1 MKPLISTEQLFA
13 DLFQYA
19 NQYSDQLPPVH
30 LWNPEKSGDMDL
42 RIDREGRWL
51 HESSEI
57 KKPAIVKLFSSL
69 LKLEENT
76 YYLVT
81 PNEKWQIQVDIAPLY
96 IIDAKTITREGIQAI
111 CLSTTTDE
119 HILLGKDHPLI
130 MREFNG
136 AELPIVT
143 VRNGLNGLISRSV
156 FYQLVDWGQSKSLGN
171 GLSELI
177 LESLNCQFSLG
188 KYRQ

>member
-1 MKPLISTEQLFA
+1 MISTEQLFA

-19 NQYSDQLPPVH
+19 IQYSDQLPPVH

-57 KKPAIVKLFSSL
+57 KKPAIVRLFSSL

-76 YYLVT
+76 YYYVT
-81 PNEKWQIQVDIAPLY
+81 PNEKWQIQDDIAPIY
-96 IIDAKTITREGIQAI
+96 IIDAKTITREGIQTI
-111 CLSTTTDE
+111 CLSATTDE

-136 AELPIVT
+136 VELPIVT